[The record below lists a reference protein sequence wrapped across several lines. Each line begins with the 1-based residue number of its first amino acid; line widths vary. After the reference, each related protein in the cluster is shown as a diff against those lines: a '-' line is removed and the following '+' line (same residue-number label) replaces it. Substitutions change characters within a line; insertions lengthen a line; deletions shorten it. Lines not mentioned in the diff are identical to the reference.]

1 MGLPP
6 IKEAMADAGLEMIG
20 VYDTRHQI
28 TVNQYI
34 AMRPILDIATSE
46 ELRTG
51 FIDILW
57 WWDQAGVFW
66 GDEG

>member
-57 WWDQAGVFW
+57 
-66 GDEG
+66 